1 MHSNFLMVRVWVSTK
16 LWGQFGNMYKSFKYF
31 YYLISESYSVVSNS
45 LQPCGLYSPWNSPG
59 QSTGVGSLSLLQ
71 GIFPTQESNPGLPRC
86 RWILYQ
92 LSHKGS
98 SRILEPI
105 PSPGNLPNPGIELGS
120 SALQADSLLTEL
132 WGKPKVMGLDVMI
145 LVFGMLSF
153 KPAFSLFSFTFMKRV
168 FSSSSVSAIRVV
180 PSA

>member
-1 MHSNFLMVRVWVSTK
+1 MKWWECVWVS
-16 LWGQFGNMYKSFKYF
+16 
-31 YYLISESYSVVSNS
+31 ESCSVMSNS
-45 LQPCGLYSPWNSPG
+45 LRFHGPYNPWNSPG
-59 QSTGVGSLSLLQ
+59 QNTGLGSLSLLQ
-71 GIFPTQESNPGLPRC
+71 GIFPTQGSNSGLPHC

-120 SALQADSLLTEL
+120 PALQADSLLTEL

-145 LVFGMLSF
+145 LVFRMLSF

-168 FSSSSVSAIRVV
+168 FSYSSVSAIRVV